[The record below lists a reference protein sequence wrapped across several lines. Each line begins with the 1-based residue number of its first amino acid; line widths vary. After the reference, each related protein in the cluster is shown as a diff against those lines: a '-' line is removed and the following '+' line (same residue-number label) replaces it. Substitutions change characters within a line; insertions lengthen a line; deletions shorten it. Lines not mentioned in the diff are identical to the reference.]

1 MRRTPV
7 RGWRHRFTLRL
18 KALLRRETLD
28 RDLHDEL
35 AFHLA
40 MREAKNRDRGIC
52 AEEARY
58 AARRQFG
65 NYTQTKER
73 TREMWTF
80 VSLEEIFRDIRIGL
94 RLLRKSPGFSIV
106 TILTLALGIGA
117 NSAIFSVVNAILL
130 RPLPYPDPGRLVR
143 IWESSLK
150 EDDSRNVVNP
160 LNFLDWRDRSES
172 FEAMAAMSGGD
183 INLDIDGRPI
193 ALPAL
198 TVSPEFFSV
207 LGVPPLLGRTF
218 VPDDGLSNQN
228 DKLILSYQ
236 LWRGQFGADPSIVGK
251 RILVD
256 GLPHTIV
263 GVMPESFS
271 FPKLKSQFWLPMVL
285 QRDDKG
291 AAGGRWLTVV
301 ARLKLGVSLSQAR
314 EDIASVAR
322 YTAQVRP
329 DANYKWTASVFPM
342 LEDAT
347 LDVRRPLWVLLAAV
361 GFLLLIACANVANL
375 LLMRGAGRFRE
386 LAVRSA
392 LGAARFRIIQ
402 QLLVESLLLS
412 LAGMCVGLIFAYFGL
427 HALLALIPQDAP
439 LPRSE
444 PIVIDARVFLVTL
457 LATLFTAVLFG
468 LLPALRLSRVDPQQA
483 LSQGSLRSGVGG
495 GTQLLLRRC
504 FVVAE
509 VALALL
515 LSVGAGLML
524 RSFARLIAVDPGF
537 QPQHLVSMHIWTA
550 PSRYSDKLKRSQYFQ
565 QILTEIRRTPGV
577 ESASSIHFLPLEG
590 SMSGSCFASI
600 DQPPPETAG
609 SPGAR
614 FLIIGSDYFKTM
626 GTPMVAGR
634 EFEDRDRL
642 DAPPLA
648 VVNQAFVRKFSPH
661 QNVIG
666 RQFNVCWTV
675 KNPVEVVGVVAD
687 SRQLELQD
695 TFEPTIFLCN
705 EQAPMYFASI
715 VVRAQGDPRQILRS
729 SEEAIH
735 RVDPDQAVSQLRT
748 MDSVVSDSVSSPR
761 FQMTLLLVF
770 AALALLLAMTGVFG
784 VVSNSVTQR
793 TQEIGIRMALGA
805 RSGDV
810 ARMVLREALLLSTIA
825 VAVGLAGAFALT
837 RLLQSLLFEVSPT
850 DPTTL
855 LAASLAVLVVA
866 NVATILPAH
875 RAMTVD
881 PLVALRYE

>member
-1 MRRTPV
+1 MQ
-7 RGWRHRFTLRL
+7 GWIHNVWLRC
-18 KALLRRETLD
+18 KSIFRREQLD
-28 RDLHDEL
+28 RDLDDEL
-35 AFHLA
+35 VFHLA
-40 MREAKNRDRGIC
+40 MREQKNRAGGIS
-52 AEEARY
+52 ADEARY

-73 TREMWTF
+73 SREMWTF
-80 VSLEEIFRDIRIGL
+80 ISLEEILRDIRIGW
-94 RLLRKSPGFSIV
+94 RLLRKSPGFTVIA
-106 TILTLALGIGA
+106 ILTLALGIGA
-117 NSAIFSVVNAILL
+117 NSAIFSVVNAVLL
-130 RPLPYPDPGRLVR
+130 RPLPYPNPDRLVR
-143 IWESSLK
+143 VWESLVSR
-150 EDDSRNVVNP
+150 DDPRNVVNP
-160 LNFLDWRDRSES
+160 LNFLDWRDRSQS

-183 INLDIDGRPI
+183 DNLNIDGRPI
-193 ALPAL
+193 AVPAL
-198 TVSPEFFSV
+198 DVSPEFFSV
-207 LGVPPLLGRTF
+207 VGVPPLLGRTF
-218 VPDDGLSNQN
+218 VPDDGLPNQN

-236 LWRGQFGADPSIVGK
+236 LWRGQFGADPSIIGK
-251 RILVD
+251 RTLVD
-256 GLPHTIV
+256 GVPHTII
-263 GVMPESFS
+263 GVMPKSFS
-271 FPKLKSQFWLPMVL
+271 FPKLKSQFWTPMVL
-285 QRDDKG
+285 QRDEDAAKG
-291 AAGGRWLTVV
+291 RYLTVV
-301 ARLKLGVSLSQAR
+301 ARLKPGVSLSQAR
-314 EDIASVAR
+314 QDIASVAK

-329 DANYKWTASVFPM
+329 DFNFQWTADVYPM

-347 LDVRRPLWVLLAAV
+347 LDVRRPLWILLAAV

-412 LAGMCVGLIFAYFGL
+412 LAGMLLGLLFAYFGL

-444 PIVIDARVFLVTL
+444 PITIDAHVFLFTL
-457 LATLFTAVLFG
+457 LAALFTAVLFG
-468 LLPALRLSRVDPQQA
+468 LLPALRLSRLDAQQA
-483 LSQGSLRSGVGG
+483 LSQGSLRTGVGG
-495 GTQLLLRRC
+495 GAQLLLRRS

-537 QPQHLVSMHIWTA
+537 RPEHLVSMHIWTA
-550 PSRYSDKLKRSQYFQ
+550 PSRYSDQLKRSQYFQ

-577 ESASSIHFLPLEG
+577 ESASSVHFLPLEG
-590 SMSGSCFASI
+590 MMSGSCFASI

-609 SPGAR
+609 SPDAR

-642 DAPPLA
+642 DTPPSA
-648 VVNQAFVRKFSPH
+648 VVNQAFVRKFSPNR
-661 QNVIG
+661 NVIG
-666 RQFNVCWTV
+666 RKFNVCWDLD
-675 KNPVEVVGVVAD
+675 KPVEVVGVVAD
-687 SRQLELQD
+687 SRQLDLQD
-695 TFEPTIFLCN
+695 TSAPTIFLCN

-748 MDSVVSDSVSSPR
+748 MDSVLSDSVSSPR
-761 FQMTLLLVF
+761 FQMILLAVF
-770 AALALLLAMTGVFG
+770 AALALVLAMIGVYG

-805 RSGDV
+805 RSAHV
-810 ARMVLREALLLSTIA
+810 ARMVLREALLLSAIA
-825 VAVGLAGAFALT
+825 LAIGLAGAFALT

-850 DPTTL
+850 DPATL
-855 LAASLAVLVVA
+855 LTTALAVLSVA
-866 NVATILPAH
+866 ILASILPAH

>member
-1 MRRTPV
+1 MTAWLIRIR
-7 RGWRHRFTLRL
+7 LRL
-18 KALLRRETLD
+18 SALFRREALD
-28 RDLHDEL
+28 RDLDDEL
-35 AFHLA
+35 AFHLV
-40 MREAKNRDRGIC
+40 MREQQNRRRGIP
-52 AEEARY
+52 ADEARY

-65 NYTQTKER
+65 IYMQTKER

-80 VSLEEIFRDIRIGL
+80 ISLEEILRDIRIGC
-94 RLLRKSPGFSIV
+94 RLLRKSPGFTVIAV
-106 TILTLALGIGA
+106 LTLALGIGA

-130 RPLPYPDPGRLVR
+130 RPLPYPNPERLVR

-150 EDDSRNVVNP
+150 EDDPRNVVSP
-160 LNFLDWRDRSES
+160 GNFIAWRDRSQS
-172 FEAMAAMSGGD
+172 FEVMAAMSGGD
-183 INLDIDGRPI
+183 TNIDIDGRPL

-207 LGVPPLLGRTF
+207 LGIPPLFGTTF
-218 VPDDGLSNQN
+218 VPEDGLPGRENE
-228 DKLILSYQ
+228 IVLSYQ
-236 LWRGQFGADPSIVGK
+236 LWRGQFGADPDIIGK
-251 RILVD
+251 KTLVD
-256 GLPHTIV
+256 GVSHTVI

-271 FPKLKSQFWLPMVL
+271 FPKLKSQFWIPMAI
-285 QRDDKG
+285 QKDEIAK
-291 AAGGRWLTVV
+291 GGRFLTVV
-301 ARLKLGVSLSQAR
+301 ARLKPGVSLAQAR
-314 EDIASVAR
+314 QDMVSVAK

-329 DANYKWTASVFPM
+329 DFNYNWTASVFPM

-347 LDVRRPLWVLLAAV
+347 LDVRRPLWILLGAV

-375 LLMRGAGRFRE
+375 LLMRGAGRVRE

-392 LGAARFRIIQ
+392 LGAARSRIIQ

-412 LAGMCVGLIFAYFGL
+412 LAGMAVGLLFANFGL

-444 PIVIDARVFLVTL
+444 PVTIDARVFLFTL
-457 LATLFTAVLFG
+457 LATLFTAILFG
-468 LLPALRLSRVDPQQA
+468 LLPSLRLSRLDPQQA

-495 GTQLLLRRC
+495 GAQLVLRRS

-537 QPQHLVSMHIWTA
+537 RPEHLVSMHIWTSPA
-550 PSRYSDKLKRSQYFQ
+550 HYGDFLKRSQYFQ
-565 QILTEIRRTPGV
+565 QLLTEIRRTPGV
-577 ESASSIHFLPLEG
+577 ASASSIHLLPLEG
-590 SMSGSCFASI
+590 MMSGSCFASI

-609 SPGAR
+609 SPDAR

-626 GTPMVAGR
+626 GTPVIAGR

-642 DAPPLA
+642 DVPAFA
-648 VVNQAFVRKFSPH
+648 VVNQAFVRKFSPN

-675 KNPVEVVGVVAD
+675 KNPVEVIGVVAD

-705 EQAPMYFASI
+705 AQTPMYFASI

-748 MDSVVSDSVSSPR
+748 MDSVLSDSVSSPR
-761 FQMTLLLVF
+761 FQMTLLIVF
-770 AALALLLAMTGVFG
+770 AALALVLAMIGVYG

-810 ARMVLREALLLSTIA
+810 ARMVLREALFLSGIA
-825 VAVGLAGAFALT
+825 VAIGLAGAFALM
-837 RLLQSLLFEVSPT
+837 RLLQSLLFEISPT
-850 DPTTL
+850 DPATL
-855 LAASLAVLVVA
+855 LAASLAVLAVA
-866 NVATILPAH
+866 IIAAVLPAH
-875 RAMTVD
+875 RASAVD
-881 PLVALRYE
+881 PMIALRYQ